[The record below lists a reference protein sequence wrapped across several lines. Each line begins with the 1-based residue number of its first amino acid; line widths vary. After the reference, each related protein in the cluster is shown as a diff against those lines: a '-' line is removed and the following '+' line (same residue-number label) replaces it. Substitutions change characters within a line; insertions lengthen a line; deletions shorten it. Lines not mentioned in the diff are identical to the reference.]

1 MKDRNFFIPGGIEY
15 FMPGDA
21 EAFDKLREKVK
32 KVFSK
37 YKYTHVIPPIV
48 DNLPNL
54 LGLNS
59 NDLNNQTVTFID
71 KQSGKKIGLRSDITP
86 QIAKIDYQFSDKAIS
101 RFSYMGDIF
110 RSTNSSFDRKNPYQ
124 IGAEIFGCGN
134 KSHDIEVICLMIDT
148 IMLAGQRSFVVEIGD
163 VSMVYR
169 YISHLSLNTL
179 EKSKLIAMIN
189 SKNTKDIQSFLKHHK
204 VSKNKIELFSEIIR
218 VNGDL
223 KSINEIKSIFKK
235 YKIDDRKSLSDLKF
249 IADKILSKYKS
260 VNINIDMSNLY
271 NLDYQNSLSFSVFV
285 PNFRKAIATGGR
297 YVAYTKNK
305 KERLASGF
313 SLDLKDL
320 FFLIKEGRVHA

>member
-21 EAFDKLREKVK
+21 EAFDKLRAKVK

-54 LGLNS
+54 LSLNS
-59 NDLNNQTVTFID
+59 NDLDNQTVSFID
-71 KQSGKKIGLRSDITP
+71 KESGKKIGLRSDITP
-86 QIAKIDYQFSDKAIS
+86 QIAKIDYQLSDKTIS

-124 IGAEIFGCGN
+124 VGGEIFGCSN
-134 KSHDIEVICLMIDT
+134 KKHDIEVICLMIEA
-148 IMLAGQRSFVVEIGD
+148 IMVSGKKSFVVEIGD
-163 VSMVYR
+163 VSIIYKYVSR
-169 YISHLSLNTL
+169 LSLSAMDQ
-179 EKSKLIAMIN
+179 SKLVAMIN
-189 SKNTKDIQSFLKHHK
+189 SKNIDEIKSFLKHLSIPK
-204 VSKNKIELFSEIIR
+204 TKIEFLSEFIR
-218 VNGDL
+218 INGDL
-223 KSINEIKSIFKK
+223 KCIREIDLLLKK
-235 YKIDDRKSLSDLKF
+235 FKIDDNNSLSDVKY
-249 IADKILSKYKS
+249 IANKISSNYQS
-260 VNINIDMSNLY
+260 ISINIDMSNLY
-271 NLDYQNSLSFSVFV
+271 NLDYQNSLSFSVFI

-305 KERLASGF
+305 NKRLASGF

-320 FFLIKEGRVHA
+320 FFLIKEGNSHV

>member
-59 NDLNNQTVTFID
+59 NDLDNQTVSFMD
-71 KQSGKKIGLRSDITP
+71 NESGKKIGLRSDITP
-86 QIAKIDYQFSDKAIS
+86 QIAKIDYQLNHKSLS

-124 IGAEIFGCGN
+124 VGGEIFGCNN
-134 KSHDIEVICLMIDT
+134 KSHDIEVISLMIET
-148 IMLAGQRSFVVEIGD
+148 TMLSGQRSFVVEIGD
-163 VSMVYR
+163 VSLIYKC
-169 YISHLSLNTL
+169 ISSLSLSST
-179 EKSKLIAMIN
+179 EESKLIPMIN
-189 SKNTKDIQSFLKHHK
+189 SKNIEEIQVYLKYLK
-204 VSKNKIELFSEIIR
+204 ISNKKIELLSELIR
-218 VNGDL
+218 INGDL
-223 KSINEIKSIFKK
+223 KCVKEIKLILKK
-235 YKIDDRKSLSDLKF
+235 LKFHENNTLSDLTY
-249 IADKILSKYKS
+249 IANKISAKYKT
-260 VNINIDMSNLY
+260 VNINLDMSNLY
-271 NLDYQNSLSFSVFV
+271 NLDYQTSLSFSVFV

-297 YVAYTKNK
+297 YIAYTKNK
-305 KERLASGF
+305 TERLASGF

-320 FFLIKEGRVHA
+320 FFLIKEDSMHV